1 MNRRRILDGL
11 TTTTRS
17 PILQVLKTSAAA
29 VLSWLVAAWALSTPA
44 PIFAAIA
51 ALLVVQPSVNQT
63 LLKGVERSLGVI
75 GGVVIAWIA
84 GVAFGQS
91 SWVILVVIVA
101 SLLIAWVLR
110 LGPGSTNQIPISA
123 MLVLALG
130 TATPLYAVDRI
141 LETIIG
147 AAIGLAVNLA
157 IVPPVNVQPARAAVN
172 GLLEHT
178 VRVMDRLAEAV
189 IVGPPAG
196 QRAALLADARRLRP
210 ERERT
215 EAVLAAGAESL
226 NLNPRGGRYRRILER
241 DRELLTLLTS
251 VTTQVAAMARAV
263 HDHAFTAEV
272 GPVRR
277 AIARELERAAHDL
290 RLVGRRAER
299 GAQLAPGA
307 EPPAE
312 TASIPALTA
321 PLAVVEPPKDW
332 MLIGFLLEE
341 IRRVREAIVAY
352 EDGTEA
358 P

>member
-1 MNRRRILDGL
+1 MSRQTLLSGL

-17 PILQVLKTSAAA
+17 PILQVLKTSLAA
-29 VLSWLVAAWALSTPA
+29 VLSWLVASWALSVPT
-44 PIFAAIA
+44 PIFAGIA

-84 GVAFGQS
+84 GVVFGQE
-91 SWVILVVIVA
+91 SWVILLVIVV
-101 SLLIAWVLR
+101 SLLIAWLLR

-130 TATPLYAVDRI
+130 TGTPLYAIDRI

-157 IVPPVNVQPARAAVN
+157 IVPPVNVQPGRAAVN
-172 GLLEHT
+172 GLLEHSA
-178 VRVMDRLAEAV
+178 RVMDRLADAV
-189 IVGPPAG
+189 ITGPPAG
-196 QRAALLADARRLRP
+196 QLSALLADARRLRP

-226 NLNPRGGRYRRILER
+226 SLNPRGARYRRILDR
-241 DRELLTLLTS
+241 DTELLTLLTS
-251 VTTQVAAMARAV
+251 LTTQVAAMARAV
-263 HDHAFTAEV
+263 HDHQFTAEV

-277 AIARELERAAHDL
+277 EIASELTRAAHDL
-290 RLVGRRAER
+290 RLIGRAVEREAQRA
-299 GAQLAPGA
+299 AAT
-307 EPPAE
+307 EP
-312 TASIPALTA
+312 TTQTSSIPALTA
-321 PLAVVEPPKDW
+321 PIALVTAPKDW

-341 IRRVREAIVAY
+341 IRRVRESIVEFRDA
-352 EDGTEA
+352 G
-358 P
+358 PRP